1 MSVEREEPDE
11 QRARELV
18 RAAFAEIGA
27 DPRLWESG
35 RRDFASFL
43 EARGVSIPEGLNLTA
58 RRSEEQEPVAVEE
71 EASNAGIDIA
81 MLGSAIKRAG
91 GTAMAHG
98 TIFVAVESS
107 ELKKLVYTCQ
117 PVEVCKQVSDPN
129 VWGGKILWGCR
140 TVCVGTGWRVV

>member
-1 MSVEREEPDE
+1 MHFSI
-11 QRARELV
+11 ARTSAQPL
-18 RAAFAEIGA
+18 
-27 DPRLWESG
+27 PRSGPIRDSG
-35 RRDFASFL
+35 RAVGATSRRSWK
-43 EARGVSIPEGLNLTA
+43 RGVSIPEGLNLTA